1 MFRKISLKLI
11 PAILIFSLLVPL
23 STYAETTNQIGF
35 SISPYSYEYE
45 LKPGQ
50 EVTATLKVENIN
62 KVDINV
68 SVEPENLVA
77 YGQDGQVS
85 ITDDEPSFSIKSWV
99 KVTKDSAT
107 IKPKEFG
114 YFDFKIT
121 VPLDAEPG
129 SHYGALS
136 VRFVGNDDPL
146 NGTGAS
152 IVQKSSAIIL
162 LRVPG
167 DVREELNLIYFQPE
181 KFFYS
186 ESKFKLSAL
195 FENKGTVN
203 VKPSGEINIF
213 DIWGNK
219 IKTIKIAGKNILPDN
234 KRIFEE
240 EFTMEDISYF
250 RAELN
255 MFYGTNSQKTIF
267 AQTNFIGIN
276 WPILSRYLF
285 VLLGVVVFYTIFR
298 KRINKAVKILLKG
311 DK

>member
-1 MFRKISLKLI
+1 VFRKISLKLVSTF
-11 PAILIFSLLVPL
+11 LIISLLAPL
-23 STYAETTNQIGF
+23 SVYSQEPNQIGF

-45 LKPGQ
+45 LKAGQ

-62 KVDINV
+62 KTDITV

-85 ITDDEPSFSIKSWV
+85 ITDEEPSFSIKSWI
-99 KVTKDSAT
+99 KVTNSSAT

-114 YFDFKIT
+114 YFDFKIS

-136 VRFVGNDDPL
+136 VRFVGNENPL
-146 NGTGAS
+146 NGSGAS

-167 DVREELNLIYFQPE
+167 DVKEELNLVYFQPE

-186 ESKFKLSAL
+186 EPKFKLSAL

-219 IKTIKIAGKNILPDN
+219 VKTIKVVGKNILPDK

-240 EFTMEDISYF
+240 EFDMEDISYF

-255 MFYGTNSQKTIF
+255 MFYGSTSQKTIF

-276 WPILSRYLF
+276 LPVLSKYLLIISGIL
-285 VLLGVVVFYTIFR
+285 VFYFIFR
-298 KRINKAVKILLKG
+298 RRINKAIKILLKG

>member
-1 MFRKISLKLI
+1 MLRKISLKLI
-11 PAILIFSLLVPL
+11 FLFFLLLLIFPFRVF
-23 STYAETTNQIGF
+23 AQTTDKNGF

-45 LKPGQ
+45 LNPSQ
-50 EVTATLKVENIN
+50 EVTATLRVENIYTSEI
-62 KVDINV
+62 KVVII
-68 SVEPENLVA
+68 PENLVA

-85 ITDDEPSFSIKSWV
+85 ITDDEPTFSIRDWIKI
-99 KVTKDSAT
+99 TKDNAT
-107 IKPKEFG
+107 IKPKEFA
-114 YFDFKIT
+114 YFDFKIS
-121 VPLDAEPG
+121 VPANAEPG
-129 SHYGALS
+129 SHYGAIS
-136 VRFVGNDDPL
+136 VRLMGDNKPL
-146 NGTGAS
+146 SETGAS

-167 DVREELNLIYFQPE
+167 DVKEELNLVYFQPE
-181 KFFYS
+181 KFFYTDP
-186 ESKFKLSAL
+186 KFKLSAL

-203 VKPSGEINIF
+203 VKPFGEINIF

-219 IKTIKIAGKNILPDN
+219 IKSIKVAGKNILPDK

-240 EFTMEDISYF
+240 EFDMEDISYF

-255 MFYGTNSQKTIF
+255 MFYGSSSQKTIF

-276 WPILSRYLF
+276 WPVLSKYLLI
-285 VLLGVVVFYTIFR
+285 LLGVIVFYIVFR

>member
-1 MFRKISLKLI
+1 MFRKISIKLI
-11 PAILIFSLLVPL
+11 PAILILTLFVPL
-23 STYAETTNQIGF
+23 SSYAQTVDQIGF

-45 LKPGQ
+45 LKGGQ

-62 KVDINV
+62 KTDITV

-85 ITDDEPSFSIKSWV
+85 ITDEEPSFSIKSWV
-99 KVTKDSAT
+99 KVTNSSAT

-114 YFDFKIT
+114 YFDFKIS

-136 VRFVGNDDPL
+136 VRFVGNENPL
-146 NGTGAS
+146 NGSGAS

-167 DVREELNLIYFQPE
+167 DVKEELNLVYFQPE

-186 ESKFKLSAL
+186 DTKFKLSAL

-219 IKTIKIAGKNILPDN
+219 VKTIKVAGKNILPDK

-240 EFTMEDISYF
+240 EFDMEDISYF

-255 MFYGTNSQKTIF
+255 MFYGSTSQKTIF

-276 WPILSRYLF
+276 LPVLSKYLLIISGIL
-285 VLLGVVVFYTIFR
+285 VFYFIFR
-298 KRINKAVKILLKG
+298 RRINKAIKILLKG

>member
-11 PAILIFSLLVPL
+11 PAILILTLFVPL
-23 STYAETTNQIGF
+23 PSYAQTTNQIGF

-50 EVTATLKVENIN
+50 EITATLKVENIN

-99 KVTKDSAT
+99 KVTKDTAT

-114 YFDFKIT
+114 YFDFKIS

-136 VRFVGNDDPL
+136 VRFVGNEDPL
-146 NGTGAS
+146 KGTGAS
-152 IVQKSSAIIL
+152 IIQKSSAIIL

-167 DVREELNLIYFQPE
+167 DVKEELTLVYFQPE

-186 ESKFKLSAL
+186 DTKFKLSAL
-195 FENKGTVN
+195 FENKGTVI
-203 VKPSGEINIF
+203 VKPFGEINIF

-219 IKTIKIAGKNILPDN
+219 IKTIKVAGKNILPDK

-240 EFTMEDISYF
+240 DFEMEDISYF

-255 MFYGTNSQKTIF
+255 MFYGTTSQKTIF

-276 WPILSRYLF
+276 LPVLSKYLIALLIILIIYF
-285 VLLGVVVFYTIFR
+285 IFR
-298 KRINKAVKILLKG
+298 RRINKAVKILLKG